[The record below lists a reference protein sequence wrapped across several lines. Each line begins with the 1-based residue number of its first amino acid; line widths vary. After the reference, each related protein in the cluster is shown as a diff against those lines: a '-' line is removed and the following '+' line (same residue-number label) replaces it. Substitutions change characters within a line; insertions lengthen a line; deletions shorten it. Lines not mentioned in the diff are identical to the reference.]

1 VGGMSDKA
9 MLKLVAMVCI
19 TLLELGNLATYGVD
33 GALFG
38 LVVAAISGL
47 AGYQLGKVSR
57 KR

>member
-1 VGGMSDKA
+1 MSDKA